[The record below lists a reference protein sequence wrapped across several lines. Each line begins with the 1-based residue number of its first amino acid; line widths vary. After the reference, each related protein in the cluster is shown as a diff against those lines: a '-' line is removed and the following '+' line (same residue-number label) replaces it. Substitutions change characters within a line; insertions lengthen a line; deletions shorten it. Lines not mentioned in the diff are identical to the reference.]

1 VPETP
6 APERSVAP
14 PRAGRL
20 LAGRYRLAHLIAR
33 GGMAEV
39 WEAHDEILA
48 RPVAVKVLHAHLAAD
63 QSFMLRF
70 RAEAIAAARL
80 AHPSIVAI
88 YDTCNDDGLEAIV
101 MELVTG
107 RTLRQYLDERGRL
120 DPVEVTQIGADV
132 ADALGA
138 AHRAG
143 LVHRDVKPANILL
156 SDDGRVLVTDFG
168 IAKVRDDSEMTTTG
182 TMLGTVKYLAPEQV
196 EGGRVDGR
204 TDVYGLGV
212 VLYEAICGRPPFVA
226 DGAAATALIRLHQDP
241 PPPHQLRP
249 DIPADLE
256 AVLLRAL
263 ARDPDQRFGSSAD
276 LRAALL
282 APHVTEPRTA
292 GAVLRRRTADTDR
305 TVVAAAPAPAT
316 ANASTPSV
324 PDDRTRRRRPRFASA
339 LVLLVV
345 LAAGI
350 VSALLLGRT
359 DAGRDV
365 LDKVDQAPLEA
376 ATPVKITGVQTFDPG
391 GTGAPGE
398 NDAEVALAIDGDP
411 RTGWRTEG
419 YLSRTFGIKPGVGL
433 YVTLDR
439 SSALRQ
445 LDVASPTHDWSAQV
459 YVADRPGATLADWG
473 KPVAEVTKAGGNA
486 TAALEGARGRYVL
499 LWITDLGNGPS
510 LVTAQINE
518 LTVES

>member
-1 VPETP
+1 MPETP
-6 APERSVAP
+6 APERAAAP

-20 LAGRYRLAHLIAR
+20 LADRYRLTHLIAR

-63 QSFMLRF
+63 RSFMLRF

-101 MELVTG
+101 MELVNG

-212 VLYEAICGRPPFVA
+212 VLYEAVCGRPPFVA

-241 PPPHQLRP
+241 PPPHRLRA
-249 DIPADLE
+249 DIPPELE

-263 ARDPDQRFGSSAD
+263 ARDPDKRFASSAD

-282 APHVTEPRTA
+282 APRVTQPPSAPPAMPSPTA
-292 GAVLRRRTADTDR
+292 ETDR
-305 TVVAAAPAPAT
+305 TIATDAPTAAAAGAPTASAT
-316 ANASTPSV
+316 S
-324 PDDRTRRRRPRFASA
+324 DRPRHRRPRFASA

-345 LAAGI
+345 LGAGI

-359 DAGRDV
+359 NAGRDV
-365 LDKVDQAPLEA
+365 LDKVDQAPLDV
-376 ATPVKITGVQTFDPG
+376 ATPVEITGVQTFDPG
-391 GTGAPGE
+391 GTGTPGE

-433 YVTLDR
+433 YVALDR
-439 SSALRQ
+439 SAALRR
-445 LDVASPTHDWSAQV
+445 LDVTSPTRDWSAQV
-459 YVADRPGATLADWG
+459 YVADRPGTTLADWG
-473 KPVAEVTKAGGNA
+473 RPVAQITKATGNA
-486 TAALEGARGRYVL
+486 TAALDGAKGRYVL